1 MVIRTLIL
9 KIWCL
14 PVQVFDEWWLDGGW
28 LGRQLRS
35 FQKMVRNELQRGT
48 KVKKQF
54 CAISAISSYV
64 GADALFT
71 FFKRIE
77 A

>member
-1 MVIRTLIL
+1 MS
-9 KIWCL
+9 
-14 PVQVFDEWWLDGGW
+14 GGW
-28 LGRQLRS
+28 
-35 FQKMVRNELQRGT
+35 MVDGWDDNLSLSKKWCVMELQRGP